1 MTTYKTGNPL
11 GSVAPQDLFD
21 NSQNLDKAVNS
32 QESTWEDRFGVV
44 RPTLKSAVDPM
55 GLVQEAVEAAGRAE
69 EAADIAEH
77 IAAMGTYLTKTEAD
91 AALPKPKGTVIRVT
105 NDPDPANNGYW
116 VSDGSQW
123 VWSGVQPANSI
134 DVQRLMAQDSRTI
147 NSGKA
152 YPYLRKVRAG
162 NNFEQR
168 AEFANAILDARVYS
182 ANPLYFY
189 RIAVLGNGSTSLGG
203 PTGQGIRIERCLISA
218 FTTTGTGQAIHS
230 ETSSV
235 GLTFDYSVGG
245 VQRRAIRVDAVSGE
259 TLELT
264 IDLSKL
270 PAYGT
275 AVASIANQLGG
286 NWVID
291 PSNYFTVPS
300 PTDTAATVADTAA
313 RDSYTINSGKAAP
326 MEIILRDSASPLNI
340 HPYLRSALVDGR
352 VRGAR
357 EGYSYR
363 VSFIGNGADAGGQNP
378 NYGVTIA
385 RIPDDRMTEGYEQN
399 IVTYNDLGV
408 RIIPDRG
415 KGGLQTFAV
424 PCPLDDG
431 TTAYLTFDVDKMPA
445 DGTAINANKGNN
457 GFNARLLPA
466 AYEYRPGLEW
476 REGDV
481 LVEYSPT
488 DNKLMVS
495 YKAGSKWYRVH
506 LARKAVNYT
515 FTPLGFSFAE
525 AYSSLG
531 DLVSVQNASWTIR
544 AEALSDYHAPMT
556 IEAVNDTD
564 IVVES
569 FAGENLT
576 PGDPVTAYKSGVAV
590 GTSTVNALGYYAVN
604 VKGSAALGEVLQV
617 QVGTSALVDRT
628 AKVPV
633 NRYSS
638 GSHGTNG
645 DDTGDPTAQQG
656 ELMILV
662 DGVAIDLA
670 KSLKVRARRVRC
682 IGSTA
687 VKAFNTFQTGRFVL
701 DQNYVY
707 DLGVDGLWISN
718 TVTFRESVKVY
729 ADNACQ
735 AYMAGLTPIDK
746 NTYLFW
752 GGNTASRT
760 AMPVGAFTS
769 GTKAQYPRVLGVSI
783 RHPIAGEM
791 SVWVDLDYGVGN
803 RDNLATNNTLWDHSN
818 VNGAKIYPRMFNY
831 SDPKTFAAGDS
842 YKWRGGYRW
851 GMPTNTEI
859 NDTVL
864 NTQAGAV
871 TVEPNGMYRVI
882 EE

>member
-1 MTTYKTGNPL
+1 MAEKC
-11 GSVAPQDLFD
+11 F
-21 NSQNLDKAVNS
+21 
-32 QESTWEDRFGVV
+32 
-44 RPTLKSAVDPM
+44 PTLQELRGFGIDTDVWRKFINGETDEVNLNRNGVD
-55 GLVQEAVEAAGRAE
+55 VETLLTWKERVMEIARQAAS
-69 EAADIAEH
+69 
-77 IAAMGTYLTKTEAD
+77 MQTYLTKAEAD
-91 AALPKPKGTVIRVT
+91 AAQPQPKSAVAQVT
-105 NDPDPANNGYW
+105 NDPDAANNGIW

-123 VWSGVQPANSI
+123 IWSGVQPANSI

-162 NNFEQR
+162 NDFVQR
-168 AEFANAILDARVYS
+168 AELANAILDARVY
-182 ANPLYFY
+182 NTDPLYFY
-189 RIAVLGNGSTSLGG
+189 RIAVLGNGSASLGG
-203 PTGQGIRIERCLISA
+203 PTGQGIRIERCLINTFA
-218 FTTTGTGQAIHS
+218 TTGAGQIIHS

-235 GLTFDYSVGG
+235 GLAFDYSVGG
-245 VQRRAIRVDAVSGE
+245 VQRRTIKVDAASGE

-270 PAYGT
+270 PPYGT
-275 AVASIANQLGG
+275 AVVSIAAQVGG

-291 PSNYFTVPS
+291 PSNYSTFPS
-300 PTDTAATVADTAA
+300 PSEAATTAADTAA
-313 RDSYTINSGKAAP
+313 RDGYTINSGKVAP
-326 MEIILRDSASPLNI
+326 MGIISRDSASPLNV
-340 HPYLRSALVDGR
+340 HPYLRSALVDAR

-385 RIPDDRMTEGYEQN
+385 RIPDDRMAEGYEQN

-408 RIIPDRG
+408 RIIPDRS

-431 TTAYLTFDVDKMPA
+431 TTVYLTFDVDKMPA

-457 GFNARLLPA
+457 GFNTRLLPA
-466 AYEYRPGLEW
+466 VYEYRSGLEW
-476 REGDV
+476 WEGDV
-481 LVEYSPT
+481 LIDYSPT
-488 DNKLMVS
+488 NNKLMVS

-506 LARKAVNYT
+506 LARKAVNNT
-515 FTPLGFSFAE
+515 FTPLGFSFAD

-531 DLVSVQNASWTIR
+531 DLVSVQNADWTIR
-544 AEALSDYHAPMT
+544 TEALSDYHAPVT
-556 IEAVNDTD
+556 VEAVNDTD

-576 PGDPVTAYKSGVAV
+576 PGNPVTAYKSGVAV

-604 VKGSAALGEVLQV
+604 VKGSAALGDVLQV

-682 IGSTA
+682 IGSIA

-735 AYMAGLTPIDK
+735 AYMAGLTPIEK

-752 GGNTASRT
+752 GGNTDSRI

-769 GTKAQYPRVLGVSI
+769 GAKAQYPRVLGVSI

-791 SVWVDLDYGVGN
+791 SVWVDLDHGVGN
-803 RDNLATNNTLWDHSN
+803 RENLAPNNTLWDHSN
-818 VNGAKIYPRMFNY
+818 VNGAKIYPRMFSY
-831 SDPKTFAAGDS
+831 SDPKTFVDGDT

-851 GMPTNTEI
+851 GMPTDTGT

-871 TVEPNGMYRVI
+871 TVKPNGTYSVI
-882 EE
+882 EAIG

>member
-1 MTTYKTGNPL
+1 MSYITPKELQDASVDAGTLEKFALGTVGEPNINRAGNDVGNLETIKSQALDVARQAANLQTYMT
-11 GSVAPQDLFD
+11 
-21 NSQNLDKAVNS
+21 
-32 QESTWEDRFGVV
+32 
-44 RPTLKSAVDPM
+44 KSS
-55 GLVQEAVEAAGRAE
+55 
-69 EAADIAEH
+69 
-77 IAAMGTYLTKTEAD
+77 AD
-91 AALPKPKGTVIRVT
+91 AALPQPSGTTAQVT
-105 NDPDPANNGYW
+105 NDTDSTNNGIW

-123 VWSGVQPANSI
+123 IWSGVQPASSV
-134 DVQRLMAQDSRTI
+134 DVQRLKAQDSNTI
-147 NSGKA
+147 NAGKA

-162 NNFEQR
+162 NDFTQR
-168 AEFANAILDARVYS
+168 TELADAILDARVYN
-182 ANPLYFY
+182 AEPFYFY
-189 RIAVLGNGSTSLGG
+189 RIAVLGNGSASLGG
-203 PTGQGIRIERCLISA
+203 PTGQGIRIERCLIST
-218 FTTTGTGQAIHS
+218 FTTTGVGQIIHS
-230 ETSSV
+230 ETSSI
-235 GLTFDYSVGG
+235 GMTFDYGVGG
-245 VQRRAIRVDAVSGE
+245 VQRRAIKADAASGE
-259 TLELT
+259 VLELT

-270 PAYGT
+270 PPYGT
-275 AVASIANQLGG
+275 PVASTASQLGG

-291 PSNYFTVPS
+291 PSNYFTFPS
-300 PTDTAATVADTAA
+300 PTETAAVVADAAA
-313 RDSYTINSGKAAP
+313 RDGYTINAGKVAP
-326 MEIILRDSASPLNI
+326 MGIISRDSASPLNV
-340 HPYLRSALVDGR
+340 HPYLRSALVDAR

-385 RIPDDRMTEGYEQN
+385 RIPDDRMAEGYEQN

-408 RIIPDRG
+408 HIIPDRA

-431 TTAYLTFDVDKMPA
+431 TTVYLTFDVDKMPA

-466 AYEYRPGLEW
+466 VYEYRSGLEW

-481 LVEYSPT
+481 LVEYSPI

-506 LARKAVNYT
+506 LARKAVNNT

-531 DLVSVQNASWTIR
+531 DLVSVQNAVWTTR
-544 AEALSDYHAPMT
+544 TEALSDYHAPVAV
-556 IEAVNDTD
+556 EAVNDTD

-604 VKGSAALGEVLQV
+604 VKGSVALGDVLQV

-682 IGSTA
+682 IGSIA

-760 AMPVGAFTS
+760 AMPVGVFTS
-769 GTKAQYPRVLGVSI
+769 GTRAQYPRVLGVSI
-783 RHPIAGEM
+783 RHPIAGEI
-791 SVWVDLDYGVGN
+791 SVWVDLDCGVGS
-803 RDNLATNNTLWDHSN
+803 RDNLAATNTLWDHSN

-831 SDPKTFAAGDS
+831 SDPKTFVAGDS

-864 NTQAGAV
+864 NTQAGVV